1 MSIKK
6 TQKKTKSIKN
16 IKISKSKSKK
26 LNKERKSPNESATL
40 FDIGIM
46 KKGNDGHTW
55 VIMSDKNNNKRWIPK
70 VSVELNGLKALTID
84 YLAKNI
90 NKTIKLYNREYGN
103 QWANKNDW
111 LEKNK
116 MKVKDLGYHTILFKP
131 TGNAILGKKV
141 LNNWLK
147 TQQPPIKDNTHF
159 NIEGYI
165 SFDNDQDIKNM
176 SLSSLQV
183 DSKNKKIVSSNL
195 MNIESFY
202 SLE

>member
-6 TQKKTKSIKN
+6 TQKKTKSIK
-16 IKISKSKSKK
+16 ISKTKSKK

-40 FDIGIM
+40 FGVGTM
-46 KKGNDGHTW
+46 KKGNDNQIW
-55 VIMSDKNNNKRWIPK
+55 VIMNDKNNNKRWVPK
-70 VSVELNGLKALTID
+70 ISVELNGLKALTTD

-131 TGNAILGKKV
+131 TGNALLGKKV

-147 TQQPPIKDNTHF
+147 TQQTTIKDNTNF

-165 SFDNDQDIKNM
+165 SFDNDPNNM
-176 SLSSLQV
+176 ELLSLQV

-195 MNIESFY
+195 INIESFY
-202 SLE
+202 SV

>member
-1 MSIKK
+1 MLDKK
-6 TQKKTKSIKN
+6 TQKHSKN
-16 IKISKSKSKK
+16 KISKKTSKSKK

-40 FDIGIM
+40 FDVGVI
-46 KKGNDGHTW
+46 KKGNDSCTW
-55 VIMSDKNNNKRWIPK
+55 VIMSDKNKNKRWIPK
-70 VSVELNGLKALTID
+70 VSVELNGLKALTVD

-90 NKTIKLYNREYGN
+90 DKTLKLYNREYGN
-103 QWANKNDW
+103 QWPDKNDW

-131 TGNAILGKKV
+131 TGNALLGKKV

-147 TQQPPIKDNTHF
+147 TQQPSIKNNTNF

-165 SFDNDQDIKNM
+165 SFDNDPNNM
-176 SLSSLQV
+176 ELSSFQV

-195 MNIESFY
+195 INIETFY
-202 SLE
+202 IF

>member
-6 TQKKTKSIKN
+6 TQKKTKSIK
-16 IKISKSKSKK
+16 ISKTKSKK

-40 FDIGIM
+40 FGVGTM
-46 KKGNDGHTW
+46 KKGNDNQIW
-55 VIMSDKNNNKRWIPK
+55 VIMNDKNNNKRWVPK
-70 VSVELNGLKALTID
+70 ISVELNGLKVLTVD
-84 YLAKNI
+84 YLSKNI
-90 NKTIKLYNREYGN
+90 NKTIKLYDREYGN
-103 QWANKNDW
+103 QWADKNDW

-131 TGNAILGKKV
+131 TGNAILGKKI

-147 TQQPPIKDNTHF
+147 THQPTIKDNTNF

-165 SFDNDQDIKNM
+165 SFDNDLNNM
-176 SLSSLQV
+176 ELLSLQV

-195 MNIESFY
+195 INIESFY
-202 SLE
+202 NL